1 MKQITLLICTLS
13 VVSSLVYALMDKPS
27 KYNANCEQQCHFSG
41 DLKTPAFKSC
51 VNKCGQ
57 K

>member
-13 VVSSLVYALMDKPS
+13 VASSLVYALMDKPS
-27 KYNANCEQQCHFSG
+27 KYNADCERACRVAGNLQE
-41 DLKTPAFKSC
+41 SC
-51 VNKCGQ
+51 VNQCGAYQ